1 MKKSWR
7 FIGVLVL
14 VVLFL
19 GAVCIGV
26 GFLTGADAE
35 RIYTVADN
43 ALKISDTIDNYTEFF
58 EDPHHLDDLLLYLP
72 F

>member
-1 MKKSWR
+1 MKKGSH
-7 FIGVLVL
+7 FIGIL
-14 VVLFL
+14 VVVLLFI

-35 RIYTVADN
+35 RVYIVADN
-43 ALKISDTIDNYTEFF
+43 ALGISNTIQNYTEFF
-58 EDPHHLDDLLLYLP
+58 EDPQHLESILQNLP